1 MNGQITGMW
10 FDFFSNNRFALLG
23 HSVLKGFVN
32 YPYSLEP
39 PSLIGEMYFGHDKMN
54 ADANIWA
61 DGFANFGYLGMLGA
75 TLALGAWLWLVD
87 SSGRNRNARL
97 IMLMVGVPGF
107 VLANCGLL
115 TSLGNHGL
123 GFTLL
128 LIYLLPRKL
137 NLIGERSAPDQGY
150 LLS

>member
-1 MNGQITGMW
+1 
-10 FDFFSNNRFALLG
+10 
-23 HSVLKGFVN
+23 
-32 YPYSLEP
+32 
-39 PSLIGEMYFGHDKMN
+39 MN